1 MTVQEYISLLN
12 IRYCGPNTY
21 VITSG
26 TKRVNAY
33 GIVMVEDGKVVL
45 KAGSIIRSF
54 DDFCNTSSLASK
66 PNIDRRAQISTQ
78 QRLIN
83 EKTYEIVADD
93 FECSSKTD
101 AVKNVALVST
111 VQSYMFEL
119 NEAKCRFTNLSNKRV
134 YATEG
139 SNVIAI
145 NADCSVEIIQCNNA
159 NLIGKTISDLSV
171 LIKDYNIWVV
181 PSEWTG
187 SFNSDGDMADFSL
200 ADVITI
206 IDESDYS
213 SNESV
218 EKEIEDLV
226 EIDDSDDIDYYTE
239 MTTVHMDKDTYV
251 TEVSPLNL
259 SENTMKNQAK
269 YTADAITSKTLK
281 VEIIKPDIEEDN
293 TDKLSAEVTEKIHY
307 TPYTRE
313 DFEKDIKLP
322 DEFSLDDLESILKIK
337 HFLLFTA
344 PPGTGKTTAAIALAN
359 YILGE
364 KESDRLT
371 VMSFNQATEYSD
383 IVSGLRQDKNG
394 IWKNSNG
401 TIKSVCTNA
410 VKDSGHKYIIVLD
423 EINRGNTLAALGEY
437 LTAMSQIGKNIICN
451 TGETIVMPEN
461 VYIIATMNT
470 TDSSVTKLDAALRD
484 RFAMIEMKATNFE
497 VENIKNNI
505 DDKLSK
511 AIKLV
516 ISYIEDVNKILAK
529 DMIKG
534 SENQLGMR
542 QLYTDYNT
550 VKELILVVKTCIK
563 PQIDAMSINLVD
575 NDIDEIEK
583 ITNILI
589 KALGDIENETF

>member
-1 MTVQEYISLLN
+1 MTTDIKN
-12 IRYCGPNTY
+12 
-21 VITSG
+21 TSG
-26 TKRVNAY
+26 REIFAHYNYNNTEL
-33 GIVMVEDGKVVL
+33 IVIISKNENTTIKVL
-45 KAGSIIRSF
+45 SYYINGSRQ
-54 DDFCNTSSLASK
+54 
-66 PNIDRRAQISTQ
+66 NIENDTI
-78 QRLIN
+78 
-83 EKTYEIVADD
+83 E
-93 FECSSKTD
+93 FE
-101 AVKNVALVST
+101 
-111 VQSYMFEL
+111 
-119 NEAKCRFTNLSNKRV
+119 
-134 YATEG
+134 
-139 SNVIAI
+139 
-145 NADCSVEIIQCNNA
+145 
-159 NLIGKTISDLSV
+159 
-171 LIKDYNIWVV
+171 
-181 PSEWTG
+181 
-187 SFNSDGDMADFSL
+187 SFNSLCEYYNIIKDNLIYWTGNHTIDSSEPDFKL
-200 ADVITI
+200 
-206 IDESDYS
+206 SDKLELL
-213 SNESV
+213 NESV
-218 EKEIEDLV
+218 EEDIEDLV
-226 EIDDSDDIDYYTE
+226 EIDDDTDTDTDTDDIDYYTE

-293 TDKLSAEVTEKIHY
+293 TDKLSAEVTEKTTY

-322 DEFSLDDLESILKIK
+322 DEFSLDDLEAILKIK

-383 IVSGLRQDKNG
+383 TVSGLRQDKNG
-394 IWKNSNG
+394 VWKNTNG

-410 VKDSGHKYIIVLD
+410 VNNKDAKYIIVLD

-516 ISYIEDVNKILAK
+516 ISYIEDANKILAK

-589 KALGDIENETF
+589 KALGDIENEAF

>member
-1 MTVQEYISLLN
+1 MATDIKN
-12 IRYCGPNTY
+12 
-21 VITSG
+21 TSG
-26 TKRVNAY
+26 REIFAHYNYNNTEL
-33 GIVMVEDGKVVL
+33 IVIISKNENPTIKVLSHYINGSKQDIEDDTTEFETFNSL
-45 KAGSIIRSF
+45 CEYYNIIK
-54 DDFCNTSSLASK
+54 D
-66 PNIDRRAQISTQ
+66 
-78 QRLIN
+78 
-83 EKTYEIVADD
+83 
-93 FECSSKTD
+93 
-101 AVKNVALVST
+101 
-111 VQSYMFEL
+111 
-119 NEAKCRFTNLSNKRV
+119 
-134 YATEG
+134 
-139 SNVIAI
+139 
-145 NADCSVEIIQCNNA
+145 
-159 NLIGKTISDLSV
+159 NLI
-171 LIKDYNIWVV
+171 Y
-181 PSEWTG
+181 WTG
-187 SFNSDGDMADFSL
+187 NHTIDGSEHDFKLSDKL
-200 ADVITI
+200 
-206 IDESDYS
+206 ELL
-213 SNESV
+213 NESV
-218 EKEIEDLV
+218 EEDIEDPV
-226 EIDDSDDIDYYTE
+226 EIDDTGDNDDIDYYTE

-269 YTADAITSKTLK
+269 YTADAITGKTLK
-281 VEIIKPDIEEDN
+281 VEIVRPDAKEDD
-293 TDKLSAEVTEKIHY
+293 TDKLSAEVTEKTTY

-322 DEFSLDDLESILKIK
+322 DELSLDDLDAILKIK

-383 IVSGLRQDKNG
+383 TVSGLRQDKNG
-394 IWKNSNG
+394 IWKNTNG

-410 VKDSGHKYIIVLD
+410 VNNKDAKYIIVLD

-484 RFAMIEMKATNFE
+484 RFAMIEMKSTNFE

-516 ISYIEDVNKILAK
+516 ILYIEDVNKILAK

>member
-1 MTVQEYISLLN
+1 MATDIKN
-12 IRYCGPNTY
+12 
-21 VITSG
+21 TSG
-26 TKRVNAY
+26 REIFAHYNYNNTEL
-33 GIVMVEDGKVVL
+33 IVIISKDENPTIKVLSHYINGSKQDIEDDTTEFETFNSL
-45 KAGSIIRSF
+45 CEYYNIIK
-54 DDFCNTSSLASK
+54 D
-66 PNIDRRAQISTQ
+66 
-78 QRLIN
+78 
-83 EKTYEIVADD
+83 
-93 FECSSKTD
+93 
-101 AVKNVALVST
+101 
-111 VQSYMFEL
+111 
-119 NEAKCRFTNLSNKRV
+119 
-134 YATEG
+134 
-139 SNVIAI
+139 
-145 NADCSVEIIQCNNA
+145 
-159 NLIGKTISDLSV
+159 NLI
-171 LIKDYNIWVV
+171 Y
-181 PSEWTG
+181 WTG
-187 SFNSDGDMADFSL
+187 NHTIDGSEHDFKLSDKL
-200 ADVITI
+200 
-206 IDESDYS
+206 ELL
-213 SNESV
+213 NESV
-218 EKEIEDLV
+218 EEDIEDPV
-226 EIDDSDDIDYYTE
+226 EIDDTDTDDDIAYYTE

-281 VEIIKPDIEEDN
+281 VEIIRPDAEEDN
-293 TDKLSAEVTEKIHY
+293 TGKLLSDTVEKIPY

-322 DEFSLDDLESILKIK
+322 DEFCLDDLESILKIK

-383 IVSGLRQDKNG
+383 TVSGLRQDKNG
-394 IWKNSNG
+394 IWKNTNG

-410 VKDSGHKYIIVLD
+410 VNNKDAKYIIVLD

-461 VYIIATMNT
+461 IYIIATMNT

-484 RFAMIEMKATNFE
+484 RFAMIEMKSTNFE

-516 ISYIEDVNKILAK
+516 ILYIEDVNKILAK

-589 KALGDIENETF
+589 KALGDIENEAF

>member
-1 MTVQEYISLLN
+1 MTTDIKN
-12 IRYCGPNTY
+12 
-21 VITSG
+21 TSG
-26 TKRVNAY
+26 REIFAHYNY
-33 GIVMVEDGKVVL
+33 NNIELIVIISKDENPTIKVL
-45 KAGSIIRSF
+45 SYYINGS
-54 DDFCNTSSLASK
+54 K
-66 PNIDRRAQISTQ
+66 QNIENDTI
-78 QRLIN
+78 
-83 EKTYEIVADD
+83 E
-93 FECSSKTD
+93 FE
-101 AVKNVALVST
+101 
-111 VQSYMFEL
+111 
-119 NEAKCRFTNLSNKRV
+119 
-134 YATEG
+134 
-139 SNVIAI
+139 
-145 NADCSVEIIQCNNA
+145 
-159 NLIGKTISDLSV
+159 
-171 LIKDYNIWVV
+171 
-181 PSEWTG
+181 
-187 SFNSDGDMADFSL
+187 SFNSLCEYYNIIKDNLIYWTGNHTIDSSEPDFKL
-200 ADVITI
+200 
-206 IDESDYS
+206 SDKLELL
-213 SNESV
+213 NESV
-218 EKEIEDLV
+218 EEDIEDPV
-226 EIDDSDDIDYYTE
+226 EIDDDTDTDTDTDDIDYYTE

-281 VEIIKPDIEEDN
+281 VEIVRPEIEEDN
-293 TDKLSAEVTEKIHY
+293 TNKIDSEPVEKI
-307 TPYTRE
+307 PYTRE

-322 DEFSLDDLESILKIK
+322 DEFSLDDLEAILKIK

-383 IVSGLRQDKNG
+383 TVSGLRQDKNG
-394 IWKNSNG
+394 IWKNTNG

-410 VKDSGHKYIIVLD
+410 VNNKDAKYIIVLD

-484 RFAMIEMKATNFE
+484 RFAMVEMKATNFE

-511 AIKLV
+511 AIELV
-516 ISYIEDVNKILAK
+516 ISYIENINKILAK

-589 KALGDIENETF
+589 KALGDIENEAF

>member
-1 MTVQEYISLLN
+1 MATDIKN
-12 IRYCGPNTY
+12 
-21 VITSG
+21 TSG
-26 TKRVNAY
+26 REIFAHYNYNNTEL
-33 GIVMVEDGKVVL
+33 IVIISKNENPTIKVL
-45 KAGSIIRSF
+45 SYYINGSRQNIENDTIEFESFKSLCEYYNIIKDNLIYWTGNHTIDSSEP
-54 DDFCNTSSLASK
+54 DFK
-66 PNIDRRAQISTQ
+66 
-78 QRLIN
+78 
-83 EKTYEIVADD
+83 
-93 FECSSKTD
+93 
-101 AVKNVALVST
+101 
-111 VQSYMFEL
+111 
-119 NEAKCRFTNLSNKRV
+119 LSNKI
-134 YATEG
+134 ELL
-139 SNVIAI
+139 
-145 NADCSVEIIQCNNA
+145 NN
-159 NLIGKTISDLSV
+159 
-171 LIKDYNIWVV
+171 
-181 PSEWTG
+181 
-187 SFNSDGDMADFSL
+187 
-200 ADVITI
+200 
-206 IDESDYS
+206 
-213 SNESV
+213 SV
-218 EKEIEDLV
+218 EKEIEDPV
-226 EIDDSDDIDYYTE
+226 ETEDSDDIDYYTE

-281 VEIIKPDIEEDN
+281 VEIIRPDAEEDN
-293 TDKLSAEVTEKIHY
+293 TDKLSANTVEKITY

-313 DFEKDIKLP
+313 DFEKEIKLP
-322 DEFSLDDLESILKIK
+322 DEYSLDDLEAILKIK

-383 IVSGLRQDKNG
+383 TVSGLRQDKNG
-394 IWKNSNG
+394 IWKNMNG
-401 TIKSVCTNA
+401 TIKSICTDA
-410 VKDSGHKYIIVLD
+410 VNNKDDKYIIVLD

-497 VENIKNNI
+497 VENIKKNI
-505 DDKLSK
+505 DDCLSE

-516 ISYIEDVNKILAK
+516 ISYIENVNKILAK

-589 KALGDIENETF
+589 KALGDIENEAF

>member
-1 MTVQEYISLLN
+1 MTTDIKN
-12 IRYCGPNTY
+12 
-21 VITSG
+21 TSG
-26 TKRVNAY
+26 REIFAHYNY
-33 GIVMVEDGKVVL
+33 NNIELIVIISKDENPTIKVL
-45 KAGSIIRSF
+45 SYYINGS
-54 DDFCNTSSLASK
+54 K
-66 PNIDRRAQISTQ
+66 QNIENDAI
-78 QRLIN
+78 
-83 EKTYEIVADD
+83 E
-93 FECSSKTD
+93 FE
-101 AVKNVALVST
+101 
-111 VQSYMFEL
+111 
-119 NEAKCRFTNLSNKRV
+119 
-134 YATEG
+134 
-139 SNVIAI
+139 
-145 NADCSVEIIQCNNA
+145 
-159 NLIGKTISDLSV
+159 
-171 LIKDYNIWVV
+171 
-181 PSEWTG
+181 
-187 SFNSDGDMADFSL
+187 SFNSLCEYYNIIKDNLIYWTGNHTIDSSEPDFKL
-200 ADVITI
+200 
-206 IDESDYS
+206 SDAIELLDKS
-213 SNESV
+213 DK
-218 EKEIEDLV
+218 KEIEDLV
-226 EIDDSDDIDYYTE
+226 EIDDTDDDDIDYYTE

-293 TDKLSAEVTEKIHY
+293 TDKLSAEVTEKTTY

-322 DEFSLDDLESILKIK
+322 DEFSLDDLEAILKIK

-383 IVSGLRQDKNG
+383 TVSGLRQDKNG
-394 IWKNSNG
+394 VWKNTNG

-410 VKDSGHKYIIVLD
+410 VNNKDAKYIIVLD

-516 ISYIEDVNKILAK
+516 ISYIEDANKILAK